1 MNKADLVNEIA
12 QRYEMTK
19 KDATEAV
26 NVVFDTIYDAL
37 VNGED
42 VKVNGFGTFEI
53 RKRAARNGRNPQT
66 GEEMLIPASNTVGL
80 KPAKALKEDIN

>member
-12 QRYEMTK
+12 TRYEMTK